1 VNGRQCTG
9 LNIIRV
15 SDSPR
20 RRAAAR
26 YFFLTWMS
34 YPTVD
39 TGMELTKKMLAAT
52 RRRGE

>member
-1 VNGRQCTG
+1 VHGTQHHPC
-9 LNIIRV
+9 LLI
-15 SDSPR
+15 

-26 YFFLTWMS
+26 YFFLPWMS